1 MAKATTAPPAGG
13 GGKYMLNSPR
23 EMLHASVTTALYAAK
38 SSAVNVPPERKQ
50 RLQLRRDPEHSADQS
65 IIRVSIQALIPV
77 SCMSWIKSFAIVP

>member
-23 EMLHASVTTALYAAK
+23 GMLHASVTTALYAAK

-50 RLQLRRDPEHSADQS
+50 RRDPMRSADQS
-65 IIRVSIQALIPV
+65 IIRASIQALIPA
-77 SCMSWIKSFAIVP
+77 SCMSRIKSFAIVP